1 MPCSN
6 WRSVVWF
13 CFRPRFYANERCLQ
27 QWAGGINSGA
37 ARCHCFARRHCLPLF
52 LVSYKTLAP
61 STTQISREQPHSS
74 PPPASPRVRVHWS
87 TRRPRRCHRR
97 PLRRLD
103 TRQQHS
109 RCTRAAQP
117 PLAAT
122 MIRGVP
128 QLQKLVVRYC
138 PHGGSSRGARAFVFE
153 EFAKFAEANPAVECR
168 SELGRGKHPVV
179 RGSYVWGDD
188 KVLDC
193 KNRSS
198 ADVLKMAEV
207 LRNSSGR
214 KMLRFEKPVVSEKP
228 SIQGPALGG
237 ARAARRSSKYCLP
250 DDGPS
255 RVSYLRAGCLCPQ
268 GPGRHRIS

>member
-1 MPCSN
+1 
-6 WRSVVWF
+6 
-13 CFRPRFYANERCLQ
+13 
-27 QWAGGINSGA
+27 
-37 ARCHCFARRHCLPLF
+37 
-52 LVSYKTLAP
+52 
-61 STTQISREQPHSS
+61 
-74 PPPASPRVRVHWS
+74 
-87 TRRPRRCHRR
+87 
-97 PLRRLD
+97 
-103 TRQQHS
+103 
-109 RCTRAAQP
+109 
-117 PLAAT
+117 

-128 QLQKLVVRYC
+128 QLQRLVVRYC

-198 ADVLKMAEV
+198 DEVMRMAEV
-207 LRNSSGR
+207 LRDSSGR

-237 ARAARRSSKYCLP
+237 APPRVWVLP
-250 DDGPS
+250 EKS
-255 RVSYLRAGCLCPQ
+255 
-268 GPGRHRIS
+268 

>member
-1 MPCSN
+1 MVWPAAYVSCSEDGSAVFAGVGGSAAVGGRGVAPVSRIRSSTARWN
-6 WRSVVWF
+6 WRARDAQAS
-13 CFRPRFYANERCLQ
+13 
-27 QWAGGINSGA
+27 NSSASASG
-37 ARCHCFARRHCLPLF
+37 RRA
-52 LVSYKTLAP
+52 TA
-61 STTQISREQPHSS
+61 STSLSS
-74 PPPASPRVRVHWS
+74 IVA
-87 TRRPRRCHRR
+87 
-97 PLRRLD
+97 
-103 TRQQHS
+103 
-109 RCTRAAQP
+109 
-117 PLAAT
+117 
-122 MIRGVP
+122 
-128 QLQKLVVRYC
+128 
-138 PHGGSSRGARAFVFE
+138 GGSSRGARAFVFE

-237 ARAARRSSKYCLP
+237 APPQVWVLP
-250 DDGPS
+250 EKE
-255 RVSYLRAGCLCPQ
+255 
-268 GPGRHRIS
+268 

>member
-1 MPCSN
+1 MLSA
-6 WRSVVWF
+6 
-13 CFRPRFYANERCLQ
+13 PR
-27 QWAGGINSGA
+27 
-37 ARCHCFARRHCLPLF
+37 H
-52 LVSYKTLAP
+52 
-61 STTQISREQPHSS
+61 S
-74 PPPASPRVRVHWS
+74 PPPNPPITTTPSQAVAAPDAGRS
-87 TRRPRRCHRR
+87 
-97 PLRRLD
+97 
-103 TRQQHS
+103 S
-109 RCTRAAQP
+109 RHDQ
-117 PLAAT
+117 
-122 MIRGVP
+122 RGAP
-128 QLQKLVVRYC
+128 APKLVVRYC

-237 ARAARRSSKYCLP
+237 APPQVWVLP
-250 DDGPS
+250 EKE
-255 RVSYLRAGCLCPQ
+255 
-268 GPGRHRIS
+268 

>member
-1 MPCSN
+1 
-6 WRSVVWF
+6 
-13 CFRPRFYANERCLQ
+13 
-27 QWAGGINSGA
+27 
-37 ARCHCFARRHCLPLF
+37 
-52 LVSYKTLAP
+52 
-61 STTQISREQPHSS
+61 
-74 PPPASPRVRVHWS
+74 
-87 TRRPRRCHRR
+87 
-97 PLRRLD
+97 
-103 TRQQHS
+103 
-109 RCTRAAQP
+109 
-117 PLAAT
+117 

-237 ARAARRSSKYCLP
+237 APPQVWVLP

-255 RVSYLRAGCLCPQ
+255 RS
-268 GPGRHRIS
+268 S

>member
-1 MPCSN
+1 
-6 WRSVVWF
+6 
-13 CFRPRFYANERCLQ
+13 
-27 QWAGGINSGA
+27 
-37 ARCHCFARRHCLPLF
+37 
-52 LVSYKTLAP
+52 
-61 STTQISREQPHSS
+61 
-74 PPPASPRVRVHWS
+74 
-87 TRRPRRCHRR
+87 
-97 PLRRLD
+97 
-103 TRQQHS
+103 
-109 RCTRAAQP
+109 
-117 PLAAT
+117 

-237 ARAARRSSKYCLP
+237 APPQVWVLPEKTRPAPCCDGIRDCVLTVTQIPSEFGPIGDGRWAYDLGLPDRAEIQLNFTIRRSV
-250 DDGPS
+250 GE
-255 RVSYLRAGCLCPQ
+255 V
-268 GPGRHRIS
+268 

>member
-1 MPCSN
+1 
-6 WRSVVWF
+6 
-13 CFRPRFYANERCLQ
+13 
-27 QWAGGINSGA
+27 
-37 ARCHCFARRHCLPLF
+37 
-52 LVSYKTLAP
+52 
-61 STTQISREQPHSS
+61 
-74 PPPASPRVRVHWS
+74 
-87 TRRPRRCHRR
+87 
-97 PLRRLD
+97 
-103 TRQQHS
+103 
-109 RCTRAAQP
+109 
-117 PLAAT
+117 

-138 PHGGSSRGARAFVFE
+138 PHGGLPRGARAFVFE

-207 LRNSSGR
+207 LHPSGR

-228 SIQGPALGG
+228 LVDPGPVRSR
-237 ARAARRSSKYCLP
+237 RAA
-250 DDGPS
+250 
-255 RVSYLRAGCLCPQ
+255 AGV
-268 GPGRHRIS
+268 GAAR

>member
-1 MPCSN
+1 MAC
-6 WRSVVWF
+6 V
-13 CFRPRFYANERCLQ
+13 L
-27 QWAGGINSGA
+27 
-37 ARCHCFARRHCLPLF
+37 
-52 LVSYKTLAP
+52 
-61 STTQISREQPHSS
+61 
-74 PPPASPRVRVHWS
+74 
-87 TRRPRRCHRR
+87 
-97 PLRRLD
+97 
-103 TRQQHS
+103 
-109 RCTRAAQP
+109 
-117 PLAAT
+117 
-122 MIRGVP
+122 
-128 QLQKLVVRYC
+128 
-138 PHGGSSRGARAFVFE
+138 RGARAFVFE

-237 ARAARRSSKYCLP
+237 APPQVWVLP
-250 DDGPS
+250 EKE
-255 RVSYLRAGCLCPQ
+255 
-268 GPGRHRIS
+268 